1 MRRFLLASAAAS
13 SLLLVG
19 LPAVAQETLPG
30 PVANPPIVSQ
40 PNPDIT
46 SDRPDPSAAIEEP
59 RAAAMPEAS
68 AEAETQADVTA
79 QAESTAPDVV
89 GSAETQAQAEAQV
102 EDAPEADA
110 AMSAEAAPGS
120 TEAEAQAE
128 AAPAAEAAM
137 SAEAAPQ
144 ANAEADVNAQAQAET
159 PAPAAQMQAQSEEAA
174 PAEGQAQ
181 LAAAAATGGPDPMNA
196 QQVCQPRVTSVHFGA
211 NGSALSRQN
220 ANAIE
225 YAVDDASACALDS
238 VTIAAS
244 GEGSASNRRA
254 QAIRSVLM
262 RQGVPAERIQIAEA
276 SSDVDA
282 STGQTQ
288 IRMAFAGN
296 ADTQSGAALETHARG
311 RNAAATQQMA
321 MAEPAAAAAEPVPA
335 PRAAAPQAAPE
346 AVAPAPAMT
355 EAAPV
360 PAAPAEPAAEADD
373 AQMSEEPNS

>member
-19 LPAVAQETLPG
+19 LPAVAQEALPG

-46 SDRPDPSAAIEEP
+46 SDRPDPSAVIEEP

-68 AEAETQADVTA
+68 AQAETQADVTA

-110 AMSAEAAPGS
+110 AMSAEVAPDAEAAMTADVAPQAD
-120 TEAEAQAE
+120 AEAQAE
-128 AAPAAEAAM
+128 AETAAPAR
-137 SAEAAPQ
+137 
-144 ANAEADVNAQAQAET
+144 
-159 PAPAAQMQAQSEEAA
+159 MQAQSEDAA
-174 PAEGQAQ
+174 PAEGQAL
-181 LAAAAATGGPDPMNA
+181 LAAAATTGGPDPMNA
-196 QQVCQPRVTSVHFGA
+196 QQVCQPRVTSVHFGG
-211 NGSALSRQN
+211 GSALSRQN

-225 YAVDDASACALDS
+225 YAVDDASACALES

-244 GEGSASNRRA
+244 GEGSASTRRA
-254 QAIRSVLM
+254 DAIRSVLM

-296 ADTQSGAALETHARG
+296 ADTQSGATLETHARG

-321 MAEPAAAAAEPVPA
+321 MAESAAAAVEPVPA
-335 PRAAAPQAAPE
+335 PRAAAPEAAPE
-346 AVAPAPAMT
+346 AVAPAPAMP